1 MAKTKQVLLTATVK
15 TTGAWQPS
23 RLVSFA
29 GKQAENGEAVLGVS
43 VYEADTG
50 DLAAVD
56 VSGIALVEA
65 GAVIAAGAA
74 VAAGTQGLAI
84 AQTGTA
90 KTAGTAI
97 DAATAAGDVIRIL
110 LKG

>member
-1 MAKTKQVLLTATVK
+1 MAKTKQVLLTTTVK
-15 TTGAWQPS
+15 TTGAWQPN

-65 GAVIAAGAA
+65 GAAIAAGAA
-74 VAAGTQGLAI
+74 VSRARKAWPSLRSARRSSS
-84 AQTGTA
+84 ARPSMRLPPP
-90 KTAGTAI
+90 
-97 DAATAAGDVIRIL
+97 VM
-110 LKG
+110 

>member
-1 MAKTKQVLLTATVK
+1 MAKTKQVLLTTTVK
-15 TTGAWQPS
+15 TTGAWQPN

-65 GAVIAAGAA
+65 GAAIAACAA
-74 VAAGTQGLAI
+74 VSAGTQGLAI
-84 AQTGTA
+84 TQVSPA
-90 KTAGTAI
+90 KFVGTAI
-97 DAATAAGDVIRIL
+97 DAATAAGDVIRVL

>member
-1 MAKTKQVLLTATVK
+1 MAKTKQVLLTTTVK
-15 TTGAWQPS
+15 TTGAWQPN

-43 VYEADTG
+43 IYEADVG
-50 DLAAVD
+50 DIAGVD
-56 VSGIALVEA
+56 VAGIALVEA

-84 AQTGTA
+84 AQTGTTKA
-90 KTAGTAI
+90 AGTAI
-97 DAATAAGDVIRIL
+97 DAATAAGDVIRVL

>member
-1 MAKTKQVLLTATVK
+1 MAKTKQVLLTTTVK
-15 TTGAWQPS
+15 TTGAWQPN
-23 RLVSFA
+23 RLINFA

-65 GAVIAAGAA
+65 GAAIAAGAA
-74 VAAGTQGLAI
+74 VSAGTQGLAI

-90 KTAGTAI
+90 KFVGTAL
-97 DAATAAGDVIRIL
+97 DAATAAGEVIRVF